1 MSPAVRK
8 RLFLLAGAGWLVIAL
23 AAARADWPTPEKLSE
38 QRYRLAILTVNAA
51 DKSFLPDPA
60 AAGGDWDRAYQRLA
74 VDFAARLGPRF
85 DLSAV
90 EARHREALAGMTS
103 ERVRL
108 TLFTLAA
115 TAALWGLLAFLHAAL
130 DKGSRQA

>member
-51 DKSFLPDPA
+51 DKTFLPDPS

-74 VDFAARLGPRF
+74 ADFAARLGPRF

-90 EARHREALAGMTS
+90 EARHREALGGIAA

-115 TAALWGLLAFLHAAL
+115 TAALWGLLAILYAAL
-130 DKGSRQA
+130 DKGSRPA

>member
-8 RLFLLAGAGWLVIAL
+8 RLFLLAGAGWFVVAL

-90 EARHREALAGMTS
+90 EARHREALAGMAS
-103 ERVRL
+103 DRVRL
-108 TLFTLAA
+108 AVFTLAA
-115 TAALWGLLAFLHAAL
+115 TAALWGLLAILHAAL
-130 DKGSRQA
+130 DKGSRPA

>member
-23 AAARADWPTPEKLSE
+23 AAARADWPTPKKLSE
-38 QRYRLAILTVNAA
+38 QRYRLAILAVNAA

-60 AAGGDWDRAYQRLA
+60 AAGGDWDRGYERLA
-74 VDFAARLGPRF
+74 ADFAARLGPRF

-90 EARHREALAGMTS
+90 EARHREALAGMAS
-103 ERVRL
+103 DRVRL
-108 TLFTLAA
+108 AVFTLAA
-115 TAALWGLLAFLHAAL
+115 TAALWGLLAILHAAL
-130 DKGSRQA
+130 DKGSRPA

>member
-1 MSPAVRK
+1 MNAARRK
-8 RLFLLAGAGWLVIAL
+8 RLFLLAGAGWLVLAL

-38 QRYRLAILTVNAA
+38 RRYRLALLVANAA
-51 DKSFLPDPA
+51 DKTFLPDPA
-60 AAGGDWDRAYQRLA
+60 AAGGDWDRAYGRLA
-74 VDFAARLGPRF
+74 ADFVARLGPRF

-90 EARHREALAGMTS
+90 EARHREALAGIAA

-115 TAALWGLLAFLHAAL
+115 TAALWGLLAILHAGL
-130 DKGSRQA
+130 DRRSRPA

>member
-8 RLFLLAGAGWLVIAL
+8 RLFLLAGAGWLVVAL

-38 QRYRLAILTVNAA
+38 QRYRLAILTLNAA
-51 DKSFLPDPA
+51 DKTFLPDPA

-103 ERVRL
+103 ERMHL

-115 TAALWGLLAFLHAAL
+115 TAALWGLLTLLHAAL
-130 DKGSRQA
+130 GQRSRQA

>member
-8 RLFLLAGAGWLVIAL
+8 RLFLLAGAGWLVVAL

-38 QRYRLAILTVNAA
+38 QRYRLAILTLNAV
-51 DKSFLPDPA
+51 DKTFLPDPS
-60 AAGGDWDRAYQRLA
+60 AAGGDWDRAYERLA
-74 VDFAARLGPRF
+74 ADFAARLGPRF

-108 TLFTLAA
+108 TLFTLVA
-115 TAALWGLLAFLHAAL
+115 TAALWGLLAMLQATL
-130 DKGSRQA
+130 CRRSRPA